1 MLSYTVLIDDK
12 DNEILFDQIYN
23 SYRQGMYQ
31 IAYSILHDVQLA
43 EDMTAET
50 FVRVAANM
58 KKISTMTEQKRRDYI
73 AIIIR
78 NISIDEYRK
87 RRKNPEVFFDNEN
100 FVIDQNN
107 PEDSAI
113 GKVRYMDL
121 VTTIDQ
127 LPDIYRD
134 ALKLRF
140 LYQLTAEETGKLL
153 GISANNV
160 NQRVLRAKSKLEKLL
175 REEHYFDEKR

>member
-87 RRKNPEVFFDNEN
+87 RRKNPEVFFDN
-100 FVIDQNN
+100 
-107 PEDSAI
+107 
-113 GKVRYMDL
+113 
-121 VTTIDQ
+121 
-127 LPDIYRD
+127 
-134 ALKLRF
+134 
-140 LYQLTAEETGKLL
+140 
-153 GISANNV
+153 
-160 NQRVLRAKSKLEKLL
+160 
-175 REEHYFDEKR
+175 

>member
-1 MLSYTVLIDDK
+1 M
-12 DNEILFDQIYN
+12 
-23 SYRQGMYQ
+23 
-31 IAYSILHDVQLA
+31 
-43 EDMTAET
+43 
-50 FVRVAANM
+50 
-58 KKISTMTEQKRRDYI
+58 
-73 AIIIR
+73 
-78 NISIDEYRK
+78 
-87 RRKNPEVFFDNEN
+87 
-100 FVIDQNN
+100 IDQNN

-160 NQRVLRAKSKLEKLL
+160 NQRLLRAKSKLEKLL
-175 REEHYFDEKR
+175 REEHYFD